1 MSRFSDLFVKN
12 MSVNGHQL
20 PPSSH
25 PCPCLHRPEK
35 ICSFAD
41 VKESPGSR
49 PQRLR
54 VEAKS
59 FISYTIQ
66 IMARSKTGGSRAY
79 LRGRV
84 GSDVYSIGKDAKGK
98 KQQVVR
104 SLAESVKNPQT
115 VAQMRG
121 RMIMSTIMQAVA
133 GMRSIIDH
141 SFDNVPAGQP
151 NISEFIKRNYALI
164 KADVAAN
171 HASGNSFGLNKY
183 QEKGVKAGA
192 YVIGSGSAIAV
203 KGIAIDGANKTLT
216 IDLTGD
222 VTIGGLKAALGIN
235 IQDYFTVCAIVAG
248 GKFAFERF
256 HITNE
261 LADDAAITAENV
273 ASVFTLDG
281 NTSVTLAL
289 VGSSLV
295 ATLADMSANCAIITT
310 RKQESGFIHSDA
322 VLAVP
327 STPQYTADVALPT
340 YPTGEERFLNGG
352 GEEGGDVPF
361 VPEPFVV
368 ALVSATA
375 NGSSWAKNA
384 TVNAANPRSCAVTVQ
399 IDNYKNGHRLFF
411 GSRYDASN
419 PANNRGFFINGLNA
433 SGTIAS
439 LTGTDN
445 TPETNDIW
453 LWLDGVQLEKWGAIT
468 FSNEVVQYNVS
479 ASVDPVGSGSV
490 TGAGTYNDGASCT
503 LVATPASGKV
513 FQGWYNGAQLVSS
526 LASYTFVVTGNL
538 SLTAKFGDEPVA
550 GFTNVKAG
558 SHDWDQNLSVEDV
571 QTGNYKPVTGTYTG
585 DRTGKRVAVVA
596 NYPQVGQK
604 TGSWNSAQELN
615 SDGSFSL
622 TPTYSSSSA
631 NRLVVGTE
639 SDGQILVTEMYE
651 YNISVWS
658 E

>member
-1 MSRFSDLFVKN
+1 MSRFADLFVKN

-54 VEAKS
+54 AEAKS

-171 HASGNSFGLNKY
+171 HASGNAFGLNKY

-235 IQDYFTVCAIVAG
+235 IQDYFTICSIVAG

-261 LADDAAITAENV
+261 LGDDTEITASNI
-273 ASVFTLDG
+273 AQVFTLDG

-289 VGSSLV
+289 NGSSIV

-310 RKQESGFIHSDA
+310 RKQESGYIHSDA

-375 NGSSWAKNA
+375 NGSNWAKNA

-468 FSNEVVQYNVS
+468 FSNEVVQYNIS

-526 LASYTFVVTGNL
+526 SANYSFVVTGNL

-550 GFTNVKAG
+550 GFENVMAG
-558 SHDWDQNLSVEDV
+558 SHNWNQNLSVEDV
-571 QTGNYKPVTGTYTG
+571 QAGNYKPVTGTYTG

-604 TGSWNSAQELN
+604 TGSWDSAQEIGN
-615 SDGSFSL
+615 DGSFSI
-622 TPTYSSSSA
+622 TPSFSSSTA
-631 NRLVVGTE
+631 NRLVAGTE

-651 YNISVWS
+651 YNISLWS

>member
-1 MSRFSDLFVKN
+1 
-12 MSVNGHQL
+12 
-20 PPSSH
+20 
-25 PCPCLHRPEK
+25 
-35 ICSFAD
+35 
-41 VKESPGSR
+41 
-49 PQRLR
+49 
-54 VEAKS
+54 
-59 FISYTIQ
+59 
-66 IMARSKTGGSRAY
+66 MARSKTGGSRAY

-235 IQDYFTVCAIVAG
+235 VQDYFTVCAIVAG

-261 LADDAAITAENV
+261 LGDDTAITSENV

-281 NTSVTLAL
+281 NTTVTLAL
-289 VGSSLV
+289 VSSSLV

-310 RKQESGFIHSDA
+310 RKQESGYIHSDA

-327 STPQYTADVALPT
+327 SSPAYTADVALPT

-375 NGSSWAKNA
+375 NGSNWAKNA

-399 IDNYKNGHRLFF
+399 VDNYKSGHRLFF

-419 PANNRGFFINGLNA
+419 PANNRGFFINGLSA

-468 FSNEVVQYNVS
+468 FSNEVVQYNI
-479 ASVDPVGSGSV
+479 AATVDPSGAGTVS
-490 TGAGTYNDGASCT
+490 GAGTYNDGASCT

-526 LASYTFVVTGNL
+526 SASYTFVVTGNL

-550 GFTNVKAG
+550 GFSNVKAG
-558 SHDWDQNLSVEDV
+558 THDWNSNL
-571 QTGNYKPVTGTYTG
+571 QFNYLSADGYEPYTG
-585 DRTGKRVAVVA
+585 DVVVA
-596 NYPQVGQK
+596 DDSTHVAMIPNSTAVGASITIATQ
-604 TGSWNSAQELN
+604 NRAAIEN
-615 SDGSFSL
+615 NSFSIASPSVSS
-622 TPTYSSSSA
+622 TPSTLA
-631 NRLVVGTE
+631 MVVWD
-639 SDGQILVTEMYE
+639 SDNDFWIVRAKYQYTVKTVDE
-651 YNISVWS
+651 
-658 E
+658 

>member
-1 MSRFSDLFVKN
+1 
-12 MSVNGHQL
+12 
-20 PPSSH
+20 
-25 PCPCLHRPEK
+25 
-35 ICSFAD
+35 
-41 VKESPGSR
+41 
-49 PQRLR
+49 
-54 VEAKS
+54 
-59 FISYTIQ
+59 
-66 IMARSKTGGSRAY
+66 MARSKTGGSRAY

-141 SFDNVPAGQP
+141 SFDNVPSGQP

-261 LADDAAITAENV
+261 LGDDTAITAENV

-310 RKQESGFIHSDA
+310 RKQDSGFIHSDA

-375 NGSSWAKNA
+375 NGSNWAKNA

-479 ASVDPVGSGSV
+479 ASVDPVGSGTV

-526 LASYTFVVTGNL
+526 LANYTFVVTGNL

-558 SHDWDQNLSVEDV
+558 SHDWNQNLSVEDV

-604 TGSWNSAQELN
+604 AGSWDNAQTINE
-615 SDGSFSL
+615 DGSFSI
-622 TPTYSSSSA
+622 TPSYSSSTA
-631 NRLVVGTE
+631 NRLVAGTE

>member
-1 MSRFSDLFVKN
+1 
-12 MSVNGHQL
+12 
-20 PPSSH
+20 
-25 PCPCLHRPEK
+25 
-35 ICSFAD
+35 
-41 VKESPGSR
+41 
-49 PQRLR
+49 
-54 VEAKS
+54 
-59 FISYTIQ
+59 
-66 IMARSKTGGSRAY
+66 MARSKTGGSRAY

-203 KGIAIDGANKTLT
+203 KGIVIDGANKTLT

-235 IQDYFTVCAIVAG
+235 IQDYFTICSIVAS

-261 LADDAAITAENV
+261 LGDDTEITASNI
-273 ASVFTLDG
+273 AQVFTLDG

-289 VGSSLV
+289 NGSSIV

-310 RKQESGFIHSDA
+310 RKQDSGFIHSDA

-479 ASVDPVGSGSV
+479 ASVDPVGSGTV

-526 LASYTFVVTGNL
+526 DANYTFVVTGNL
-538 SLTAKFGDEPVA
+538 SLTAKFGDQPVA

-571 QTGNYKPVTGTYTG
+571 QANNYKPVTGTYTG
-585 DRTGKRVAVVA
+585 DRTNKRVAVVA

-604 TGSWNSAQELN
+604 TGSWDNAQTIN
-615 SDGSFSL
+615 QDGSFSI
-622 TPTYSSSSA
+622 TPTYSASSA

-651 YNISVWS
+651 YNISLW
-658 E
+658 EE

>member
-1 MSRFSDLFVKN
+1 
-12 MSVNGHQL
+12 
-20 PPSSH
+20 
-25 PCPCLHRPEK
+25 
-35 ICSFAD
+35 
-41 VKESPGSR
+41 
-49 PQRLR
+49 
-54 VEAKS
+54 
-59 FISYTIQ
+59 
-66 IMARSKTGGSRAY
+66 MARSKTGGSRAY

-203 KGIAIDGANKTLT
+203 KGIVIDGANKTLT

-235 IQDYFTVCAIVAG
+235 VQDYFTVCAIVAG

-261 LADDAAITAENV
+261 LADDAAITAENI

-289 VGSSLV
+289 SGSSIV

-310 RKQESGFIHSDA
+310 RKQESGYIHSDA

-399 IDNYKNGHRLFF
+399 VDNYKNGHRLFF

-468 FSNEVVQYNVS
+468 FSNEVVQYNIS

-503 LVATPASGKV
+503 LAATPASGKV

-526 LASYTFVVTGNL
+526 SASYTFVVTGNL

-558 SHDWDQNLSVEDV
+558 THDWNQNLSVEDV
-571 QTGNYKPVTGTYTG
+571 QANNYKPVTGTYTG
-585 DRTGKRVAVVA
+585 DRTSKRVAVVS

-604 TGSWNSAQELN
+604 TGSWDSAQTINE
-615 SDGSFSL
+615 DGSFSI
-622 TPTYSSSSA
+622 TPSYSSSTA
-631 NRLVVGTE
+631 NRLVAGTE

-651 YNISVWS
+651 FNISLWS

>member
-1 MSRFSDLFVKN
+1 
-12 MSVNGHQL
+12 
-20 PPSSH
+20 
-25 PCPCLHRPEK
+25 
-35 ICSFAD
+35 
-41 VKESPGSR
+41 
-49 PQRLR
+49 
-54 VEAKS
+54 
-59 FISYTIQ
+59 
-66 IMARSKTGGSRAY
+66 MARSKTGGSRAY

-235 IQDYFTVCAIVAG
+235 IQDYFTICSIVAG

-261 LADDAAITAENV
+261 LGDDTEITASNI
-273 ASVFTLDG
+273 AQVFTLDG

-289 VGSSLV
+289 NGSSIV

-310 RKQESGFIHSDA
+310 RKQDSGFIHSDA

-375 NGSSWAKNA
+375 NGSNWAKNA

-479 ASVDPVGSGSV
+479 ASVDPVDSGSV

-550 GFTNVKAG
+550 GFENVMAG
-558 SHDWDQNLSVEDV
+558 SHSWNQNLSVEDL
-571 QTGNYKPVTGTYTG
+571 QAGNYKPVTGTYTG
-585 DRTGKRVAVVA
+585 DQTGKRVAVVA
-596 NYPQVGQK
+596 NYPKVGQK
-604 TGSWNSAQELN
+604 TGSWESAQEIG
-615 SDGSFSL
+615 SDGSFSIM
-622 TPTYSSSSA
+622 PSFSSSSA
-631 NRLVVGTE
+631 NRLVAGTE
-639 SDGQILVTEMYE
+639 SDGEILVTEMYE
-651 YNISVWS
+651 YNLSLWS

>member
-1 MSRFSDLFVKN
+1 
-12 MSVNGHQL
+12 
-20 PPSSH
+20 
-25 PCPCLHRPEK
+25 
-35 ICSFAD
+35 
-41 VKESPGSR
+41 
-49 PQRLR
+49 
-54 VEAKS
+54 
-59 FISYTIQ
+59 
-66 IMARSKTGGSRAY
+66 MARSKTGGSRAY

-121 RMIMSTIMQAVA
+121 RMIMSTIMQAV
-133 GMRSIIDH
+133 GCMRSIIDH

-235 IQDYFTVCAIVAG
+235 IQDYFTICAIVAG

-468 FSNEVVQYNVS
+468 FTNEVVQYNIS
-479 ASVDPVGSGSV
+479 ASVDPVGSGTV

-538 SLTAKFGDEPVA
+538 SLTAKFGDQPVA
-550 GFTNVKAG
+550 GFSNVKAG
-558 SHDWDQNLSVEDV
+558 THNWNSNLQFNALSAEDY
-571 QTGNYKPVTGTYTG
+571 QPYTGNV
-585 DRTGKRVAVVA
+585 VVA
-596 NYPQVGQK
+596 DDSTDVAMIPASTNVGAHISIN
-604 TGSWNSAQELN
+604 G
-615 SDGSFSL
+615 
-622 TPTYSSSSA
+622 A
-631 NRLVVGTE
+631 NRATIQNNAFSIANPSITTTPSTLAMVVGD
-639 SDGQILVTEMYE
+639 SDNDFWIVRAKFDYTVK
-651 YNISVWS
+651 IADD
-658 E
+658 

>member
-1 MSRFSDLFVKN
+1 
-12 MSVNGHQL
+12 
-20 PPSSH
+20 
-25 PCPCLHRPEK
+25 
-35 ICSFAD
+35 
-41 VKESPGSR
+41 
-49 PQRLR
+49 
-54 VEAKS
+54 
-59 FISYTIQ
+59 
-66 IMARSKTGGSRAY
+66 MARSKTGGSRAY

-203 KGIAIDGANKTLT
+203 KGIVIDGANKTLT

-235 IQDYFTVCAIVAG
+235 VQDYFTVCAIVAG

-261 LADDAAITAENV
+261 LADDATITAENV

-310 RKQESGFIHSDA
+310 RKQDSGFIHSDA

-375 NGSSWAKNA
+375 NGSNWAKNA

-468 FSNEVVQYNVS
+468 FSNEVVQYNIS

-503 LVATPASGKV
+503 LAATPASGKV

-526 LASYTFVVTGNL
+526 SASYTFVVTGNL

-558 SHDWDQNLSVEDV
+558 THDWNQNLSVEDV
-571 QTGNYKPVTGTYTG
+571 QANNYKPVTGTYTG
-585 DRTGKRVAVVA
+585 DRTGKRVAVVS

-604 TGSWNSAQELN
+604 TGSWDSAQEIG
-615 SDGSFSL
+615 SDGSFSI
-622 TPTYSSSSA
+622 TPSYSSSTA
-631 NRLVVGTE
+631 NRLVAGTE

-651 YNISVWS
+651 YNISLWS

>member
-1 MSRFSDLFVKN
+1 
-12 MSVNGHQL
+12 
-20 PPSSH
+20 
-25 PCPCLHRPEK
+25 
-35 ICSFAD
+35 
-41 VKESPGSR
+41 
-49 PQRLR
+49 
-54 VEAKS
+54 
-59 FISYTIQ
+59 
-66 IMARSKTGGSRAY
+66 MARSKTGGSRAY

-115 VAQMRG
+115 TAQMRG

-133 GMRSIIDH
+133 AMRSIIDH
-141 SFDNVPAGQP
+141 SFDNVPSGQP

-235 IQDYFTVCAIVAG
+235 IQDYFTVCSIVNG

-261 LADDAAITAENV
+261 LADDTEIVAGNV
-273 ASVFTLDG
+273 AQVFNLDG
-281 NTSVTLAL
+281 NTSVTLTL
-289 VGSSLV
+289 TGSSIV

-310 RKQESGFIHSDA
+310 RKQESGYIHSDA

-439 LTGTDN
+439 LTGSDN

-490 TGAGTYNDGASCT
+490 TGGGTYNDGASCT

-513 FQGWYNGAQLVSS
+513 FQGWFNGAQLVSS
-526 LASYTFVVTGNL
+526 LANYTFVVTGNL
-538 SLTAKFGDEPVA
+538 SLTAKFGDEPVS
-550 GFTNVKAG
+550 GFNDVMLG
-558 SHDWDQNLSVEDV
+558 SHAWSEDEQFYSLDQSEYMPI
-571 QTGNYKPVTGTYTG
+571 TGSYVGETNNK
-585 DRTGKRVAVVA
+585 KVVLISG
-596 NYPQVGQK
+596 NPQVGD
-604 TGSWNSAQELN
+604 TAGDWSRAQAI
-615 SDGSFSL
+615 SGDGSFSIN
-622 TPTYSSSSA
+622 TIQSMGVDYSLCA
-631 NRLVVGTE
+631 GTQSGTQMLI
-639 SDGQILVTEMYE
+639 SD
-651 YNISVWS
+651 VWPYKVRMLDPDD
-658 E
+658 

>member
-1 MSRFSDLFVKN
+1 
-12 MSVNGHQL
+12 
-20 PPSSH
+20 
-25 PCPCLHRPEK
+25 
-35 ICSFAD
+35 
-41 VKESPGSR
+41 
-49 PQRLR
+49 
-54 VEAKS
+54 
-59 FISYTIQ
+59 
-66 IMARSKTGGSRAY
+66 MARSKTGGSRAY

-203 KGIAIDGANKTLT
+203 KGIVIDGANKTLT

-235 IQDYFTVCAIVAG
+235 IQDYFTVCSIVNG

-261 LADDAAITAENV
+261 LADDTVIAAGNV
-273 ASVFTLDG
+273 AQVFTLDG
-281 NTSVTLAL
+281 NTSVTLTL
-289 VGSSLV
+289 SGSSIV

-310 RKQESGFIHSDA
+310 RKQDSGFIHSDA
-322 VLAVP
+322 VLAAP
-327 STPQYTADVALPT
+327 SAPQYTADVALPT

-375 NGSSWAKNA
+375 NGSNWAKNA

-468 FSNEVVQYNVS
+468 FSNEVVQYNIS

-526 LASYTFVVTGNL
+526 NASYTFVVTGNL

-550 GFTNVKAG
+550 GFSNVMAG
-558 SHDWDQNLSVEDV
+558 SHAWNSNLQFNGMSADEYAPY
-571 QTGNYKPVTGTYTG
+571 TGNVVIADDATHVAMIPNSVAVGGTCSINTQN
-585 DRTGKRVAVVA
+585 RVAIENNAFSIANPSITTSASTLAMVVYDDDNDFWIVRA
-596 NYPQVGQK
+596 KFNYTVK
-604 TGSWNSAQELN
+604 L
-615 SDGSFSL
+615 SD
-622 TPTYSSSSA
+622 
-631 NRLVVGTE
+631 
-639 SDGQILVTEMYE
+639 D
-651 YNISVWS
+651 
-658 E
+658 

>member
-1 MSRFSDLFVKN
+1 
-12 MSVNGHQL
+12 
-20 PPSSH
+20 
-25 PCPCLHRPEK
+25 
-35 ICSFAD
+35 
-41 VKESPGSR
+41 
-49 PQRLR
+49 
-54 VEAKS
+54 
-59 FISYTIQ
+59 
-66 IMARSKTGGSRAY
+66 MARSKTGGSRAY

-141 SFDNVPAGQP
+141 SFDNVPSGQP

-261 LADDAAITAENV
+261 LGDDTAITAENV

-310 RKQESGFIHSDA
+310 RKQDSGFIHSDA

-375 NGSSWAKNA
+375 NGSNWAKNA

-479 ASVDPVGSGSV
+479 ASVNPVGSGSV

-538 SLTAKFGDEPVA
+538 SLTAKFGDQPVA
-550 GFTNVKAG
+550 GFSNVKAG
-558 SHDWDQNLSVEDV
+558 THNWNSNLQFNALSAEDY
-571 QTGNYKPVTGTYTG
+571 QPYTGNV
-585 DRTGKRVAVVA
+585 VVA
-596 NYPQVGQK
+596 GDSTHVAMIPNSTNKGESISISGQNRAEIQNNAFSIANPSLSTTPSTLAMVVYDDDNDFWIVRAK
-604 TGSWNSAQELN
+604 FDYTVKL
-615 SDGSFSL
+615 SD
-622 TPTYSSSSA
+622 
-631 NRLVVGTE
+631 
-639 SDGQILVTEMYE
+639 D
-651 YNISVWS
+651 
-658 E
+658 

>member
-1 MSRFSDLFVKN
+1 
-12 MSVNGHQL
+12 
-20 PPSSH
+20 
-25 PCPCLHRPEK
+25 
-35 ICSFAD
+35 
-41 VKESPGSR
+41 
-49 PQRLR
+49 
-54 VEAKS
+54 
-59 FISYTIQ
+59 
-66 IMARSKTGGSRAY
+66 MARSKTGGSRAY

-203 KGIAIDGANKTLT
+203 KGIAIDGANRTLT

-235 IQDYFTVCAIVAG
+235 IQDYFTICSIVAS

-261 LADDAAITAENV
+261 LADDTEITASNI
-273 ASVFTLDG
+273 AQVFTLDG

-289 VGSSLV
+289 NGSSIV

-310 RKQESGFIHSDA
+310 RKQDSGFIHSDA

-375 NGSSWAKNA
+375 NGSNWAKNA

-526 LASYTFVVTGNL
+526 SASYTFVVTGNL
-538 SLTAKFGDEPVA
+538 SLTAKFGDEPVSA
-550 GFTNVKAG
+550 FNDVMLG
-558 SHDWDQNLSVEDV
+558 SHAWTKNESFYSTDQS
-571 QTGNYKPVTGTYTG
+571 QYT
-585 DRTGKRVAVVA
+585 
-596 NYPQVGQK
+596 PI
-604 TGSWNSAQELN
+604 TGSYVGESNNKKVSLINGTPHVGDTAGTWASAQAIN
-615 SDGSFSL
+615 AGGSFSINTIPAMDKDYYL
-622 TPTYSSSSA
+622 CA
-631 NRLVVGTE
+631 GTQSGTQMLI
-639 SDGQILVTEMYE
+639 SD
-651 YNISVWS
+651 VWPYKVRMVDPDS
-658 E
+658 

>member
-1 MSRFSDLFVKN
+1 
-12 MSVNGHQL
+12 
-20 PPSSH
+20 
-25 PCPCLHRPEK
+25 
-35 ICSFAD
+35 
-41 VKESPGSR
+41 
-49 PQRLR
+49 
-54 VEAKS
+54 
-59 FISYTIQ
+59 
-66 IMARSKTGGSRAY
+66 MARSKTGGSRAY

-121 RMIMSTIMQAVA
+121 RMIMSTIMQAV
-133 GMRSIIDH
+133 GCMRSIIDH

-235 IQDYFTVCAIVAG
+235 VQDYFTVCAIVAG

-261 LADDAAITAENV
+261 LADDAAITAQNV

-289 VGSSLV
+289 NSSSIV

-468 FSNEVVQYNVS
+468 FTNEVVQYNIS
-479 ASVDPVGSGSV
+479 ASVDPVGSGTV

-538 SLTAKFGDEPVA
+538 SLTAKFGDQPVA
-550 GFTNVKAG
+550 GFSNVKAG
-558 SHDWDQNLSVEDV
+558 THNWNSNLQFNALSAEDY
-571 QTGNYKPVTGTYTG
+571 QPYTGNV
-585 DRTGKRVAVVA
+585 VVA
-596 NYPQVGQK
+596 DDSTDVAMIPASTNVGAHISIN
-604 TGSWNSAQELN
+604 G
-615 SDGSFSL
+615 
-622 TPTYSSSSA
+622 A
-631 NRLVVGTE
+631 NRATIQNNAFSIANPSITTTPSTLAMVVWD
-639 SDGQILVTEMYE
+639 SDNDFWIVRAKFDYTVK
-651 YNISVWS
+651 IADD
-658 E
+658 

>member
-1 MSRFSDLFVKN
+1 
-12 MSVNGHQL
+12 
-20 PPSSH
+20 
-25 PCPCLHRPEK
+25 
-35 ICSFAD
+35 
-41 VKESPGSR
+41 
-49 PQRLR
+49 
-54 VEAKS
+54 
-59 FISYTIQ
+59 
-66 IMARSKTGGSRAY
+66 MARSKTGGSRAY

-203 KGIAIDGANKTLT
+203 KGIVIDGANKTLT

-235 IQDYFTVCAIVAG
+235 VQDYFTVCAIVAG
-248 GKFAFERF
+248 SKFAFERF

-261 LADDAAITAENV
+261 LADDAAITAENI

-289 VGSSLV
+289 NSSSIV

-310 RKQESGFIHSDA
+310 RKQESGYIHSDA

-399 IDNYKNGHRLFF
+399 VDNYKNGHRLFF

-439 LTGTDN
+439 LTGSDN

-468 FSNEVVQYNVS
+468 FSNEVVQYNIS

-503 LVATPASGKV
+503 LAATPASGKV

-526 LASYTFVVTGNL
+526 SASYTFVVTGNL

-558 SHDWDQNLSVEDV
+558 THDWNQNLSVEDV
-571 QTGNYKPVTGTYTG
+571 QANNYKPVTGTYTG
-585 DRTGKRVAVVA
+585 DRTSKRVAVVS

-604 TGSWNSAQELN
+604 TGSWDSAQTINE
-615 SDGSFSL
+615 DGSFSI
-622 TPTYSSSSA
+622 TPSYSSSTA
-631 NRLVVGTE
+631 NRLVAGTE

-651 YNISVWS
+651 FNISLWS

>member
-1 MSRFSDLFVKN
+1 
-12 MSVNGHQL
+12 
-20 PPSSH
+20 
-25 PCPCLHRPEK
+25 
-35 ICSFAD
+35 
-41 VKESPGSR
+41 
-49 PQRLR
+49 
-54 VEAKS
+54 
-59 FISYTIQ
+59 
-66 IMARSKTGGSRAY
+66 MARSKTGGSRAY

-235 IQDYFTVCAIVAG
+235 IQDYFTICAIVAG

-261 LADDAAITAENV
+261 LGDDTVITAENV

-340 YPTGEERFLNGG
+340 YPTGDERFLNGG

-468 FSNEVVQYNVS
+468 FSNEVVQYNIS

-503 LVATPASGKV
+503 LAATPASGKV

-526 LASYTFVVTGNL
+526 DANYTFVVTGNL

-558 SHDWDQNLSVEDV
+558 THDWDQNLSVEDV
-571 QTGNYKPVTGTYTG
+571 QANNYKPVTGTYTG
-585 DRTGKRVAVVA
+585 DRTNKRVAVVA

-604 TGSWNSAQELN
+604 TGSWDSAQTINE
-615 SDGSFSL
+615 DGSFSI
-622 TPTYSSSSA
+622 TPSYSSSTA
-631 NRLVVGTE
+631 NRLVAGTE

-651 YNISVWS
+651 YNISLWS

>member
-1 MSRFSDLFVKN
+1 
-12 MSVNGHQL
+12 
-20 PPSSH
+20 
-25 PCPCLHRPEK
+25 
-35 ICSFAD
+35 
-41 VKESPGSR
+41 
-49 PQRLR
+49 
-54 VEAKS
+54 
-59 FISYTIQ
+59 
-66 IMARSKTGGSRAY
+66 MARSKTGGSRAY

-115 VAQMRG
+115 TAQMRG

-171 HASGNSFGLNKY
+171 HASNNVFGLNKY

-203 KGIAIDGANKTLT
+203 KGIVIDGANKTLT

-235 IQDYFTVCAIVAG
+235 VQDYFTICAIVAG

-261 LADDAAITAENV
+261 LADDVEISASNV
-273 ASVFTLDG
+273 AQVFTLEG
-281 NTSVTLAL
+281 NTSVTLTFS
-289 VGSSLV
+289 GSSIV

-310 RKQESGFIHSDA
+310 RKQDSGYIHSDA
-322 VLAVP
+322 VLAAP
-327 STPQYTADVALPT
+327 SSPQYTADVALPT
-340 YPTGEERFLNGG
+340 YPTGEQRFLNGG
-352 GEEGGDVPF
+352 SEEGGDVPF

-375 NGSSWAKNA
+375 NGSNWAKNA
-384 TVNAANPRSCAVTVQ
+384 TINAANPRSCAVSVQ
-399 IDNYKNGHRLFF
+399 IDNYKAGHRLFF

-419 PANNRGFFINGLNA
+419 PANNRGFFVNGLNA

-439 LTGTDN
+439 LTGADN

-468 FSNEVVQYNVS
+468 FSNEVVQYNIS
-479 ASVDPVGSGSV
+479 ASVDPAGAGSV
-490 TGAGTYNDGASCT
+490 SGAGTYNDGATCN

-526 LASYTFVVTGNL
+526 IATYTFVVTGNL

-571 QTGNYKPVTGTYTG
+571 QVGNYKPVTGTYTG
-585 DRTGKRVAVVA
+585 ELTGKRVAVVA

-604 TGSWNSAQELN
+604 TGSWDSATQISN
-615 SDGSFSL
+615 DGSFSIPANYSTS
-622 TPTYSSSSA
+622 TP
-631 NRLVVGTE
+631 NKLVAGTE
-639 SDGQILVTEMYE
+639 SDGQILVTEIYE
-651 YNISVWS
+651 YHIQIWA